1 MVQVLTVCQV
11 NILFSSLKN
20 RALSEELDVEFDE
33 VLNEI
38 QSSDLN
44 IQALRLLR
52 TEGGHLLDG

>member
-1 MVQVLTVCQV
+1 MTVCQV
-11 NILFSSLKN
+11 DILFSIFKN
-20 RALSEELDVEFDE
+20 RTVSEELSVEFDE
-33 VLNEI
+33 VNEI

>member
-11 NILFSSLKN
+11 DILFSIFKN
-20 RALSEELDVEFDE
+20 RTVSEELSVEFDE
-33 VLNEI
+33 VNEI

>member
-11 NILFSSLKN
+11 DILFSIFKN
-20 RALSEELDVEFDE
+20 RTVSEELSVEFDE
-33 VLNEI
+33 VNEI

-44 IQALRLLR
+44 VQALRLLR